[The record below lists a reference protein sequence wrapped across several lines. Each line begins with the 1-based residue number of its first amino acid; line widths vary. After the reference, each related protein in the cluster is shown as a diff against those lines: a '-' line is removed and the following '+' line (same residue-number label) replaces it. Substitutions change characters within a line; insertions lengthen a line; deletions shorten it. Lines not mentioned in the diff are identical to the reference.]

1 MRVSMGADA
10 LRGGGRRLKVK
21 LAQRILVTALAFW
34 IGVLLMP
41 LTPVLM
47 AWLFWG
53 ETDEDGEDGQ

>member
-1 MRVSMGADA
+1 M
-10 LRGGGRRLKVK
+10 K

-34 IGVLLMP
+34 VGVLLMP

-53 ETDEDGEDGQ
+53 ETDDDGEDGQ